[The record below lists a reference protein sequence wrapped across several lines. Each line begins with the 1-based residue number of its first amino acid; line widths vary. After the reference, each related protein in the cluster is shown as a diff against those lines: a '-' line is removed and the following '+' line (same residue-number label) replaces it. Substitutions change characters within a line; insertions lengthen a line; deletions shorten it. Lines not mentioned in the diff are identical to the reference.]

1 MSGHLAVATWG
12 GRGLPTYFLW
22 EAEVSWSL
30 GTNFRELL
38 NIQKRDCPFLG
49 PSFRNSWPNPLPHL
63 PQETFKASGRLCSG
77 RLATLSAWI
86 VSVKAGHGDE
96 CAYFERLEKSS

>member
-1 MSGHLAVATWG
+1 MATTQ
-12 GRGLPTYFLW
+12 RPSQGLPTYFPW
-22 EAEVSWSL
+22 DAEVSLSL
-30 GTNFRELL
+30 GMNFSELL

-49 PSFRNSWPNPLPHL
+49 PSFRNSWPKPLPHL

-77 RLATLSAWI
+77 RLTTLSAWM

-96 CAYFERLEKSS
+96 CAYLERLEKSS